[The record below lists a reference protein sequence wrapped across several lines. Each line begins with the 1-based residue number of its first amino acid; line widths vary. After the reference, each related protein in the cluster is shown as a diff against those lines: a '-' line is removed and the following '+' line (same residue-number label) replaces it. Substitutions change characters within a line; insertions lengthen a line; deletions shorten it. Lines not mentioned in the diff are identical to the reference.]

1 MVVFIIT
8 VPPEVPVRS
17 DSSGALYLTNRSKAN

>member
-8 VPPEVPVRS
+8 FHLFTHR
-17 DSSGALYLTNRSKAN
+17 K

>member
-8 VPPEVPVRS
+8 VEYDLS
-17 DSSGALYLTNRSKAN
+17 YYTEHG